1 MLSTILFYVLSA
13 LGIGAGI
20 GMVLH
25 RNPMYSVLL
34 LILNFFCI
42 GGLFLTLQA
51 EFHAVIQIIVYA
63 GAIMVLFL
71 FVIMLLNL
79 SAEPKSSKPYDWKRG
94 AALILGAAFALELIY
109 VFSFVN
115 DARFGQNR
123 VEGPFKYGKVEAIG
137 ELLMT
142 NYLFAF
148 EMISV
153 ILLVALIGAVIIAKK
168 HKA

>member
-13 LGIGAGI
+13 LGIAGGI

-25 RNPMYSVLL
+25 RSPIYSVLF

-79 SAEPKSSKPYDWKRG
+79 SAEPKEDKPFDWKRG
-94 AALILGAAFALELIY
+94 AAAIIGLAFAAEL
-109 VFSFVN
+109 VFAFGFVN
-115 DARFGQNR
+115 TEKFQQNHIDA
-123 VEGPFKYGKVEAIG
+123 PFRYGKVEAIG
-137 ELLMT
+137 QMLMT

-153 ILLVALIGAVIIAKK
+153 ILLAALIGAVIIAKK